1 MGTIGCKEFW
11 NHLEPWMEDERHPD
25 ARGHLRDCPNCRSL
39 VEDLQAIHMA
49 AREWAV
55 IEPEPPAHVWTS
67 LRAQLEK
74 EGLIREGRRVRPK
87 WFGGIFNALPRPALA
102 GVYLAVVIAVAFAL
116 SGPVNK
122 RMNDSR
128 WLEGAQITIRPL
140 NAQLDPVE
148 QKTISPLHDSNPV
161 VTASL
166 HKNLAI
172 VDNYIA
178 LCEKS
183 VREDPQN
190 EMARDYL
197 YEAYQQKADLLSQ
210 MSEREELGR

>member
-1 MGTIGCKEFW
+1 MGTIGCKEFR
-11 NHLEPWMEDERHPD
+11 NQLEPWLEGERHPD

-39 VEDLQAIHMA
+39 VGDLQAIYTA
-49 AREWAV
+49 TREWAA
-55 IEPEPPAHVWTS
+55 IEPEPPVRVWTG

-74 EGLIREGRRVRPK
+74 EGLIRDGRRVRPR
-87 WFGGIFNALPRPALA
+87 WFEGIFSTWPRIALA
-102 GVYLAVVIAVAFAL
+102 GAYLAVVIAVAFGL
-116 SGPVNK
+116 SGPIKK
-122 RMNDSR
+122 RMNDSQ
-128 WLEGAQITIRPL
+128 WLAGAQITIRPL
-140 NAQLDPVE
+140 NAQFDPVE

-183 VREDPQN
+183 VREEPQN